1 MTSIRDIIQPILF
14 IVTFVLLI
22 FILVLADKLSG
33 LGLSNNNHAVE
44 SLYSFSVLLA
54 GIFIFPIIRND
65 FKNRFILN
73 KNKLYL
79 TISLPIIIG
88 ILIQFIV
95 TFIRFI
101 PTLLGQDMIGIGSEQ
116 ITYTS
121 DLTKTGFLILVSVIG
136 PFQEE
141 FVFRYLFYAGIFLAL
156 ANFKVKFS
164 WIKKIYNEL
173 FIHKNPLYIWGWI
186 LVTNLIFTLYH
197 GPDITNFYAYF
208 IPGVINALFFI
219 RLGFLSAWLAH
230 GVFNLCSLTIFSI
243 VSIIFLK

>member
-1 MTSIRDIIQPILF
+1 MTFIRDIIQPILF
-14 IVTFVLLI
+14 IVTFVLLF
-22 FILVLADKLSG
+22 FILVLADKLTG
-33 LGLSNNNHAVE
+33 LGLSNNNNAIDN
-44 SLYSFSVLLA
+44 LFSFSVLLA
-54 GIFIFPIIRND
+54 VIFIFPIIRND
-65 FKNRFILN
+65 FKNRFILH
-73 KNKLYL
+73 KNKYL
-79 TISLPIIIG
+79 TIGFPILIG

-95 TFIRFI
+95 TSICFI
-101 PTLLGQDMIGIGSEQ
+101 PTVLGQDMIGIGSDQ

-164 WIKKIYNEL
+164 LVEKIYNPL

-186 LVTNLIFTLYH
+186 LVTNLGFALLH
-197 GPDITNFYAYF
+197 GPDVSNFHVYF
-208 IPGVINALFFI
+208 IPGIIDALLFL

-230 GVFNLCSLTIFSI
+230 GAFNLCSMTVFSI